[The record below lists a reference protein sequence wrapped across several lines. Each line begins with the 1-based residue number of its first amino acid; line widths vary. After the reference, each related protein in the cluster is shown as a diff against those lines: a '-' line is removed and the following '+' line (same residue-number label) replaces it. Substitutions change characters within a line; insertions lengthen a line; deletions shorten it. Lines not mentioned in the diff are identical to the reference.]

1 VQTSR
6 SGGPRDNGKR
16 RSTLGSKGQISR
28 SRKANDRF
36 GGLAE
41 AQFFTPLGRVLASFE
56 LLQFD

>member
-28 SRKANDRF
+28 SRKAN
-36 GGLAE
+36 E
-41 AQFFTPLGRVLASFE
+41 AQFSTPLGRVLASFE